1 MKKVF
6 RILMVA
12 LLFGGILVGC
22 GTTENHLPHNKNIE
36 LSATKK
42 EIIEKDNLEEL
53 TKDNPS
59 YDYLTQISATY
70 QNAEKELGKQYIKEK
85 DSKVN
90 IEGYEFRVSYILND
104 EDGLRRTRYRGS
116 NIDEDGQQELL
127 EYLIGIYG
135 EEIKNAEFAMYNEYH
150 EIKVEKENQI
160 YNVTM
165 GIPEAY
171 PDEVWI
177 EIYLLKK

>member
-1 MKKVF
+1 MKK
-6 RILMVA
+6 ILKILVVT
-12 LLFGGILVGC
+12 LLFSTILAGC
-22 GTTENHLPHNKNIE
+22 GTTEMHFPHNDNIA
-36 LSATKK
+36 LSATKE
-42 EIIEKDNLEEL
+42 EIIEKDGLEEL

-59 YDYLTQISATY
+59 YDYLTQISDSY
-70 QNAEKELGKQYIKEK
+70 PNAEKELGKQYTKEK

-90 IEGYEFRVSYILND
+90 IEGYEFGVSYILND
-104 EDGLRRTRYRGS
+104 EDGLRRIRYRGS
-116 NIDEDGQQELL
+116 NIDENDQQELL
-127 EYLIGIYG
+127 EYLIQIYG

-150 EIKVEKENQI
+150 EIKVEKEKQI

-165 GIPEAY
+165 GIPDAY